1 MSTKLEKGTYP
12 ENSGPYDFQCFGPP
26 AMHDGDFETCKIADM
41 GSFSQEEKDSN
52 KYYHAAIVKHRNSG
66 NIYVYFEWGRVGAT
80 NPQFQFV
87 KCGSD
92 AEAQKEF
99 ASQCH
104 SKNDKRGV
112 WQTIAGEKTLTA
124 KPGKDVYLVRQ
135 LATRSTGLPDAK
147 TIKYTEDSK
156 KPDAPAASPN
166 KGVKAKVKA
175 KVQVDQ
181 HTSKLLSDLMG
192 GTINYTRGSMADA
205 SLPTQ
210 GAIDRARNLLTE
222 AQKRLVVVG
231 DNINDQVADRE
242 LRDYSGELYRRIP
255 KKKAVGTPDTVWI
268 LNQSNILAW
277 QQDLDAFESALMGQA
292 EVEAKTDH
300 VDPYQGLPITMEW
313 VDPKSDLGRFLY
325 FWWPKASANRHYYLK
340 DMKIKNI
347 WKVDRTGD
355 AAKLTAAQD
364 RAMSELQKTKVEDR
378 PLFQPSERSDVLDDR
393 ERKLYQDTNTA
404 LLFHGTRSV
413 NVTGILNTNFRLPAQ
428 LVGVQ
433 ITGAMFGGGIYF
445 ADDWRKSAGY
455 TSLRGS
461 IWSQGDGSVRGRDA
475 FMFACDVVLGQP
487 HIAPGPRGFTG
498 PPKGTH
504 SIFGMGRVHGDYV
517 AKHKHKSSGVENNE
531 WIVFQTQ
538 QTRLRYLAEFS
549 A

>member
-1 MSTKLEKGTYP
+1 MATKLEKGTYP
-12 ENSGPYDFQCFGPP
+12 ENSGPNDFQCFGPP
-26 AMHDGDFETCKIADM
+26 ALHDGDFGNCKIADL

-52 KYYHAAIVKHRNSG
+52 KYYHAAIVKHRKSG
-66 NIYVYFEWGRVGAT
+66 NLYVYFEWGRVGAS

-87 KCGSD
+87 ACGSD

-99 ASQCH
+99 ATQCH

-156 KPDAPAASPN
+156 KPDAPAI
-166 KGVKAKVKA
+166 KVKQT
-175 KVQVDQ
+175 KPSVTVDQ
-181 HTSKLLSDLMG
+181 HTSKLLADLMG
-192 GTINYTRGSMADA
+192 GTINYTRGAMADS

-210 GAIDRARNLLTE
+210 TAIDRARNILTE

-231 DNINDQVADRE
+231 DDLNGQVHDRE
-242 LRDYSGELYRRIP
+242 LRDFSGELYRRIP
-255 KKKAVGTPDTVWI
+255 KRKAIGTPDAEWI
-268 LNQSNILAW
+268 LNQNNILAW
-277 QQDLDAFESALMGQA
+277 QQDLDAFESALLGHA
-292 EVEAKTDH
+292 ESEMQTNA
-300 VDPYQGLPITMEW
+300 VDPYQGLPINMEW
-313 VDPKSDLGRFLY
+313 VDPKTDLGRFLY
-325 FWWPKASANRHYYLK
+325 YWWPKASAGRHYYLK
-340 DMKIKNI
+340 EMKIKNI
-347 WKVDRTGD
+347 WKVDRHGD
-355 AAKLTAAQD
+355 APKLTVAQD

-378 PLFQPSERSDVLDDR
+378 PLFQPSERTDVQDSR
-393 ERKLYQDTNTA
+393 ERKLYHDTNTA

-461 IWSQGDGSVRGRDA
+461 IWSQGDGTVRGRHA

-498 PPKGTH
+498 PPKGHH

-517 AKHKHKSSGVENNE
+517 AKHKRTNSGVENNE

-538 QTRLRYLAEFS
+538 QARVRYLAEFD